1 MAEGHPDA
9 ARYPLGILWT
19 EATIAS
25 QRANQRHVTDA
36 LLVQGAIGSALGG
49 GKEFGKMV
57 KGLQHGDE

>member
-19 EATIAS
+19 EATIAT
-25 QRANQRHVTDA
+25 QRTNQRHVTDA
-36 LLVQGAIGSALGG
+36 LLVQGAIVSVWGG
-49 GKEFGKMV
+49 GKEFSKMV